1 VLTRCGGD
9 SLGVDR
15 SAELLYKEAIKVKF
29 LFKALTTIFVIV
41 ITCAGLYAQG
51 ALVPPGAPGAT
62 MKTLEQLEP
71 RTPISS
77 LPYTIKDSGSYYLTG
92 NLASTTNGI
101 VIHADN
107 VTLDLM
113 GFSLSGDGEVDVDA
127 EIGEYGIYVE
137 GSSGN
142 ERYNVVIKGGM
153 VSGFQYGLNGV
164 SMNNSRI
171 EHLVVAGNSST
182 GVRIDGA
189 SSGAC
194 NGNTL
199 AHCTISSN
207 GGSGVI
213 INGDQGQCNGN
224 TLDHCTINGNG
235 GNGCYLNGEE
245 GQCNGNT
252 ITSCSI
258 NGNGF
263 RGINLR
269 GPGGECNGNT
279 IVGCTIN
286 GNGGRGIN
294 LYATSPSANGG
305 ECDGNTIK
313 DNTIRGNEDI
323 GISLVFSDGNRIEGN
338 NISDTTGGEGIG
350 IKTAS
355 TRKNFILKNT
365 STGHVLPY
373 DLDSDDTFGPHVSAS
388 GSLTGTNPWANFSR

>member
-1 VLTRCGGD
+1 MRSHLCLT
-9 SLGVDR
+9 
-15 SAELLYKEAIKVKF
+15 AF
-29 LFKALTTIFVIV
+29 TTTFFII
-41 ITCAGLYAQG
+41 ITCSGSFAQG
-51 ALVPPGAPGAT
+51 ELAPPAGAPAPT

-113 GFSLSGDGEVDVDA
+113 GFTLSGDGGA
-127 EIGEYGIYVE
+127 ESNGIHVE

-142 ERYNVVIKGGM
+142 ERYNLVIKGGM
-153 VSGFQYGLNGV
+153 VSGFHYGLNAV

-171 EHLVVAGNSST
+171 EHLVVSGNSST
-182 GVRIDGA
+182 AVRIDGT
-189 SSGAC
+189 SSGSC

-199 AHCTISSN
+199 AHCLISQN

-213 INGDQGQCNGN
+213 IDGDQGQCNGN

-235 GNGCYLNGEE
+235 ANGCYLNGDE

-258 NGNGF
+258 NGNAF
-263 RGINLR
+263 RGIHLR
-269 GPGGECNGNT
+269 GPEGECNGNV
-279 IVGCTIN
+279 IVANTIN
-286 GNGGRGIN
+286 GNGNRGIN
-294 LYATSPSANGG
+294 LYTNMLGG
-305 ECDGNTIK
+305 GCDGNTIR
-313 DNTIRGNEDI
+313 DNTIRGNVDI

-338 NISDTTGGEGIG
+338 NISDTTGGLGIG

-355 TRKNFILKNT
+355 SRENFILKNT
-365 STGHVLPY
+365 STGHTTPY
-373 DLDSDDTFGPHVSAS
+373 DLDSDDTFGPHINTS
-388 GSLTGTNPWANFSR
+388 GSLIGTNPWANFSR